1 MELNSTMDIRPAL
14 TSDVPG
20 ILEIYAPFV
29 RETSIT
35 FEYEVPEL
43 PVFEERFKSVTAN
56 YPWLVAI
63 SGSQVLGYAYAM
75 RFRERTAYQW
85 CCECSV
91 YVHPDVRRRG
101 LARRLYERLFQE
113 LRLRGLINVYA
124 VITLPNPQSVAL
136 HEHLGFETAGV
147 LRKSGYKH
155 GAWHDV
161 LLMELFLAKHPQNPV
176 QPDLSTG

>member
-1 MELNSTMDIRPAL
+1 MELNPSIQIRPAL
-14 TSDVPG
+14 IADVPG
-20 ILEIYAPFV
+20 ILDIYAPFV
-29 RETSIT
+29 RETAIT
-35 FEYEVPEL
+35 FEYEVPE
-43 PVFEERFKSVTAN
+43 PSVFEERFKSVTAQ
-56 YPWLVAI
+56 YPWLVAV
-63 SGSQVLGYAYAM
+63 SGAQVLGYAYAM
-75 RFRERTAYQW
+75 RFRERAAYQW

-101 LARRLYERLFQE
+101 LATSLYERLFQE
-113 LRLRGLINVYA
+113 LHHTGLLNVYA

-161 LLMELFLAKHPQNPV
+161 LLMELFLAKHPANPRL
-176 QPDLSTG
+176 PNLNPG

>member
-1 MELNSTMDIRPAL
+1 MELNAAVQIRSAGL
-14 TSDVPG
+14 ADVTA

-29 RETSIT
+29 RETAIT

-43 PVFEERFKSVTAN
+43 HVFEARFQAVAAQ
-56 YPWLVAI
+56 YPWLVAV
-63 SGSQVLGYAYAM
+63 SGTKVLGYAYAM
-75 RFRERTAYQW
+75 RFRERAAYQW

-91 YVHPDVRRRG
+91 YVHPDFRRQG
-101 LARRLYERLFQE
+101 IARSLYESLFQE
-113 LRLRGLINVYA
+113 LRQRGIINVYA

-155 GAWHDV
+155 GDWHDV
-161 LLMELFLAKHPQNPV
+161 LLMELFLAKHLPNPLM
-176 QPDLSTG
+176 PDLNRT

>member
-1 MELNSTMDIRPAL
+1 MELNTSIEIRPAL
-14 TSDVPG
+14 LTDVPG
-20 ILEIYAPFV
+20 ILDIYAPFV
-29 RETSIT
+29 RETAIT

-43 PVFEERFKSVTAN
+43 PVFEERFKSVTAH
-56 YPWLVAI
+56 YPWLVAT

-75 RFRERTAYQW
+75 RFRERAAYQW

-101 LARRLYERLFQE
+101 LATRLYKHLFQE
-113 LRLRGLINVYA
+113 LRLRSLINVYA

-147 LRKSGYKH
+147 LRKSGFKH

-161 LLMELFLAKHPQNPV
+161 LFMELFLAEHPQSPEP
-176 QPDLSTG
+176 PDLS

>member
-1 MELNSTMDIRPAL
+1 MELNAPIEIRSAVI
-14 TSDVPG
+14 SDVPG
-20 ILEIYAPFV
+20 ILDIYAPFV
-29 RETSIT
+29 RETAIT

-43 PVFEERFKSVTAN
+43 SVFEERFKSVSAQ
-56 YPWLVAI
+56 YPWLVAV

-75 RFRERTAYQW
+75 RFRERAAYQW

-91 YVHPDVRRRG
+91 YVHPNVRRKG
-101 LARRLYERLFQE
+101 LATNMYELLFQE

-136 HEHLGFETAGV
+136 HEHLGFATAGV

-176 QPDLSTG
+176 LPDLSGG